1 MYKSTPIPIINA
13 TGQALQTYVTMQSSA
28 NGSSNYQL
36 VDPKLAYDPVTGI
49 LSVNKIEYKNNGT
62 VESHLPRSVQTYID
76 IPSTQ
81 SFVAQNRAEV
91 VGLSA
96 TITPRSTN
104 SKIFITVRWMGEY
117 GNDNYVYNSMWGL
130 SRNGSTIGPAVNPGS
145 RLWGIQTSTLSYWVV
160 DNNSTPE
167 PVNFSYLDS
176 PNTTLPCTYSVTFLS
191 YVNITLYTNRTVGD
205 LDQTAGYERGTCC
218 ITLTELA

>member
-1 MYKSTPIPIINA
+1 MLKSPSIPITNI
-13 TGQALQTYVTMQSSA
+13 TGQSVQTYLTMYPTVS
-28 NGSSNYQL
+28 GSSKYQL
-36 VDPKLAYDPVTGI
+36 IDPLLTYNPVTGI
-49 LSVNKIEYKNNGT
+49 LSVNRVEYKNNGA
-62 VESHLPRSVQTYID
+62 VVSHLPRSVQTYINT
-76 IPSTQ
+76 PSTQ
-81 SFVAQNRAEV
+81 AFVAQNRAEV
-91 VGLSA
+91 TGFSA

-130 SRNGSTIGPAVNPGS
+130 TRNGSTIGPAVNPGS
-145 RLWGIQTSTLSYWVV
+145 RVWGIQTSTQSYWVA

-176 PNTTLPCTYSVTFLS
+176 PNTTLPCTYAVTFLS

-205 LDQTAGYERGTCC
+205 IDQTTEYERGTSC
-218 ITLTELA
+218 ITLTEFA